1 MNDFQLY
8 SDVCKELSQ
17 RLTKRYSTS
26 FSLGIRMF
34 EKSIRAPIA
43 SIYGFVRLA
52 DEIVDSFHHI
62 DKEKYLRQFRQETF
76 NAIQESFSL
85 NPILH
90 AFQEIVHQYQI
101 DLSLIEAFLNS
112 MEMDLTKS
120 RFSQEEY
127 DQYIYGSAEVIGLM
141 CLKVFTHKD
150 HTQYEQLKESAR
162 ALGAAFQKVN
172 FLRDFGSD
180 QKERNRIY
188 FPNVKGLH
196 LLPEEKIFIEQDI
209 QIDFDKAFKGIKRIP
224 SNSRLGVY
232 LAYRYYRMLLVVLS
246 RRDASSISSTR
257 MRISDSSKYFVLL
270 KSYIRYSLNML

>member
-8 SDVCKELSQ
+8 SSVCKELSQ
-17 RLTKRYSTS
+17 KLTKRYSTS

-62 DKEKYLRQFRQETF
+62 DKEKYLHQFRQDTF
-76 NAIQESFSL
+76 LAIQESFSL

-101 DLSLIEAFLNS
+101 ELPLIDAFLNS

-127 DQYIYGSAEVIGLM
+127 DRYIYGSAEVIGLM
-141 CLKVFTHKD
+141 CLKVFTYSERS
-150 HTQYEQLKESAR
+150 QYEQLKDSAQ
-162 ALGAAFQKVN
+162 ALGSAFQEVN

-180 QKERNRIY
+180 QKERSRIY
-188 FPNVKGLH
+188 FPNVKGSY
-196 LLPEEKIFIEQDI
+196 LLQDEKKMIEQDI
-209 QIDFDKAFKGIKRIP
+209 QIDFDKAFEGIKRIP

-232 LAYRYYRMLLVVLS
+232 VAYRYYRMLLMVLS
-246 RRDASSISSTR
+246 RTDASSLTSCR
-257 MRISDSSKYFVLL
+257 MRISDRSKYYILL
-270 KSYIRYSLNML
+270 KSYIRYSFNIL

>member
-1 MNDFQLY
+1 MNDLQLY
-8 SDVCKELSQ
+8 SSVCKELSQ
-17 RLTKRYSTS
+17 KLTRRYSTS

-62 DKEKYLRQFRQETF
+62 DKEKYLRQFRQDTF
-76 NAIQESFSL
+76 IAIQESFSL

-101 DLSLIEAFLNS
+101 ELPLIEAFLNS

-120 RFSQEEY
+120 RFSKEQYE
-127 DQYIYGSAEVIGLM
+127 QYIYGSAEVIGLM
-141 CLKVFTHKD
+141 CLKVFTHSD
-150 HTQYEQLKESAR
+150 RSQYERLKESAQ
-162 ALGAAFQKVN
+162 ALGSAFQKVN

-180 QKERNRIY
+180 QKERSRIY
-188 FPNVKGLH
+188 FPDVKGSY
-196 LLPEEKIFIEQDI
+196 LLQEEKKLIEQDI
-209 QIDFDKAFKGIKRIP
+209 QIDFDKAIEGIKSIP

-232 LAYRYYRMLLVVLS
+232 VAYRYYRMLLMVLS
-246 RRDASSISSTR
+246 RTDASSISNCR
-257 MRISDSSKYFVLL
+257 MRISDRRKYFILL